1 MGYFFDQGLDL
12 SGLGADQKIA
22 FSGEGKVCFTGAKTI
37 PHKSFKK
44 LTDPELIERLIS
56 EAAKQNIVVVNLKQ
70 LGIND
75 FGTIQRHGWCLE
87 SEHRTPPVFLS
98 HGGQTLN
105 LARWPNKDEASEYLC
120 DRAKAVHIKGM
131 VSYTSV
137 VNKGASWDRSKTW
150 HKDPD
155 FMQGGGSFIVGFDRM
170 KHWRDPQNIWIDGI
184 LSATWEWTYN
194 HIKSIDVEKGQI
206 NLVHGE
212 LNGLGTKA
220 KAPHFYF
227 ENIFEEIDQA
237 GEYFL
242 DRERG
247 LLYLYPPANF
257 EEEPLRLTTLNEA
270 LLSLK
275 HAKNL
280 SFENI
285 IFDSGRHYAVE
296 MKQCEN
302 VVFENCKIKNFV
314 KGGVVIDGRLNK
326 IKNCEINGIG
336 AFGVSLS
343 GGNTKT
349 LEAGGN
355 EVVGCKIWYI
365 GWDQKSQMPGVIFD
379 RKSVGNRVANCEI
392 FETPH
397 FAIRIPGGNDNIV
410 ENNYLHDLPYYHH
423 FDGGAI
429 YVATGR
435 QAQARGNVIRGN
447 RLENIPTNG
456 VYCDN
461 YTMGVLIENNVF
473 KNVGNGGRFFAA
485 AHMNGGGHNL
495 IQKNILL
502 F

>member
-1 MGYFFDQGLDL
+1 M
-12 SGLGADQKIA
+12 
-22 FSGEGKVCFTGAKTI
+22 
-37 PHKSFKK
+37 
-44 LTDPELIERLIS
+44 
-56 EAAKQNIVVVNLKQ
+56 
-70 LGIND
+70 
-75 FGTIQRHGWCLE
+75 
-87 SEHRTPPVFLS
+87 
-98 HGGQTLN
+98 
-105 LARWPNKDEASEYLC
+105 
-120 DRAKAVHIKGM
+120 
-131 VSYTSV
+131 
-137 VNKGASWDRSKTW
+137 
-150 HKDPD
+150 
-155 FMQGGGSFIVGFDRM
+155 
-170 KHWRDPQNIWIDGI
+170 
-184 LSATWEWTYN
+184 
-194 HIKSIDVEKGQI
+194 
-206 NLVHGE
+206 
-212 LNGLGTKA
+212 
-220 KAPHFYF
+220 
-227 ENIFEEIDQA
+227 
-237 GEYFL
+237 
-242 DRERG
+242 
-247 LLYLYPPANF
+247 YPPANF

-355 EVVGCKIWYI
+355 EVVGCKIWDI

-485 AHMNGGGHNL
+485 AHMNGGGQNL
-495 IQKNILL
+495 IQKNIFYECQYAAKQASFAPKSVWNESFPVVWDKALAKFSPHAGAYSKYPTYKKFAQL
-502 F
+502 NSENERRYQSSIYRDNVLYNKQVPLGKGAEKFQGANNQTGKMICESNALTASEIFFWWWEKKIKKF

>member
-1 MGYFFDQGLDL
+1 MNFGRLLVALFISFSWFLPAKTIYVQSQPGAGDGSAAKPLGGLKQLGENLARLNKNEAHRVIFREGNYFFDQGLDL
-12 SGLGADQKIA
+12 SGLGADLKIA
-22 FSGEGKVCFTGAKTI
+22 FSGQGKVCFTGAKTI

-44 LTDPELIERLIS
+44 LTEPQLIERLIS

-137 VNKGASWDRSKTW
+137 VDKGASWDRSKTW
-150 HKDPD
+150 HKDSE

-170 KHWRDPQNIWIDGI
+170 KYWRDPQNIWIDGI

-242 DRERG
+242 D
-247 LLYLYPPANF
+247 
-257 EEEPLRLTTLNEA
+257 
-270 LLSLK
+270 
-275 HAKNL
+275 
-280 SFENI
+280 
-285 IFDSGRHYAVE
+285 
-296 MKQCEN
+296 
-302 VVFENCKIKNFV
+302 
-314 KGGVVIDGRLNK
+314 
-326 IKNCEINGIG
+326 
-336 AFGVSLS
+336 
-343 GGNTKT
+343 
-349 LEAGGN
+349 
-355 EVVGCKIWYI
+355 
-365 GWDQKSQMPGVIFD
+365 
-379 RKSVGNRVANCEI
+379 SV
-392 FETPH
+392 H
-397 FAIRIPGGNDNIV
+397 
-410 ENNYLHDLPYYHH
+410 
-423 FDGGAI
+423 
-429 YVATGR
+429 
-435 QAQARGNVIRGN
+435 
-447 RLENIPTNG
+447 
-456 VYCDN
+456 
-461 YTMGVLIENNVF
+461 
-473 KNVGNGGRFFAA
+473 
-485 AHMNGGGHNL
+485 
-495 IQKNILL
+495 
-502 F
+502 